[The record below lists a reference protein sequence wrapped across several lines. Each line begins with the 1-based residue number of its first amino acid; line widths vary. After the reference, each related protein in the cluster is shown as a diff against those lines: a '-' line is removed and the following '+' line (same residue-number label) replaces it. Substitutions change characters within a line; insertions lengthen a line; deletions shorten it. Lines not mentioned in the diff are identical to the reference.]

1 MAISPE
7 DTFLHVAAL
16 EHHEPILL
24 VGIPETKLIDF
35 THKYQGIALHQRIKV
50 GGEGSKYPNGD
61 AHHPH
66 MSIVDG
72 HYDGKYLF
80 INDKANTRIARIR
93 CDVMKTD
100 KIIDIPNAH
109 AMHGLRVQKVPY
121 TQYVFCYGEYEVP
134 LPNDGTVLDDPSQ
147 YVSLFNAIDAEKM
160 EVAFQV
166 IVNGNLDNTDA
177 DYTGKYVASTSYSS
191 EMATNLSGMIT
202 AERDHVVVFNIPRID
217 AAIVAGQFKLYNG
230 VKVLDGRKGSEL
242 KRYIPVPKSPH
253 GINTSPGGEYF
264 IANGR
269 LSSTVSIIAIDKLDA
284 LFADQIDARDT
295 IVDEPELGTFAEPH
309 DRTTARPHDC
319 TIALW
324 CTAVRAKRSRF
335 GNATIHSLPPPW
347 RWRKRM
353 ASRSKAK
360 TKLFV
365 MAKKCASISRR
376 LHRPLAWKNSPSTKA
391 MRSPLWSPT

>member
-1 MAISPE
+1 VAISPE

-217 AAIVAGQFKLYNG
+217 AAIAAGQFKLYNG

-309 DRTTARPHDC
+309 DRTTAR
-319 TIALW
+319 
-324 CTAVRAKRSRF
+324 
-335 GNATIHSLPPPW
+335 
-347 RWRKRM
+347 
-353 ASRSKAK
+353 
-360 TKLFV
+360 
-365 MAKKCASISRR
+365 
-376 LHRPLAWKNSPSTKA
+376 LHYGAPQ
-391 MRSPLWSPT
+391 